1 MSSQKD
7 YEAQRAQLQATLENL
22 DASGGNG
29 GADPAALPSASSTA
43 KRRPRTSPAQTSSH
57 HKKREQGWVTHT
69 TSKDSANRSFVT
81 VNKAGKPTSPKKK
94 AAAGLSAPE
103 TLSHATAWEAFRLD
117 LQIRQNKYLYK
128 RDIADFKNLETLQ
141 ADRAKQAR

>member
-69 TSKDSANRSFVT
+69 TSKCWVVAKRYS
-81 VNKAGKPTSPKKK
+81 
-94 AAAGLSAPE
+94 
-103 TLSHATAWEAFRLD
+103 
-117 LQIRQNKYLYK
+117 QIRKFRRQVLT
-128 RDIADFKNLETLQ
+128 DPVVESIAFPGKLIGSMNMSSRAIERRRVQLNRGVS
-141 ADRAKQAR
+141 DRCV